1 MSLMTPTEILAGCQF
16 VALRY
21 EGPHVECTGI
31 TAVTKQELRVF
42 NGRGG
47 VVVTPWSSRMAS
59 AKSALEKKL
68 VVDTGLSY
76 QVAPGPDRPV
86 DIRVLLAQPAG
97 SAPMLYLSAVGYFDG
112 VESPYDTPNL
122 NRDALFFGLA
132 VKALVQ
138 GRVGPRTWI
147 WAADWQTVPALVL
160 LRQQYLTAITL
171 HNTFDADL
179 RDVLWQFSELR
190 FSVFRQRTAL
200 QLALENSHVLTTVNR
215 GYAYGLRNEVFHTR
229 VMADHLQSGIERI
242 VGIDNAN
249 FVDPT
254 APQLELADL
263 IEKNPA
269 AGIKRLD
276 DMQRSAVAALPA
288 ELAARVKGKVLC
300 IAMGRRS
307 SQKLHEVVA
316 DGVRDA
322 LRQDPKLPL
331 FVFFATTHSD
341 ATSAARLER
350 IKELCT
356 EFPDHA
362 GWSDGRVPY
371 FAQLMSAGSY
381 NLLCS
386 LWEPHGSAFE
396 STIVP
401 IARAV
406 DGLAEQVVPLERVG
420 RAGEMANLWH
430 ATSAAPSGLTFREEA
445 PDSYVP
451 DLRELLEKSPIPRNA
466 TARRMAES
474 LSTTLRQAIDIRMNH
489 PERFARLVLGSLRQ
503 QSHRSW
509 LINLGGMLSL
519 VESTRTPKGW

>member
-1 MSLMTPTEILAGCQF
+1 MTPIEMLAGCQF

-47 VVVTPWSSRMAS
+47 VVITPWSGRMTS
-59 AKSALEKKL
+59 AKSALEKGL
-68 VVDTGLSY
+68 VTDTGLTYS
-76 QVAPGPDRPV
+76 VAPNPDRPV
-86 DIRVLLAQPAG
+86 DIRVLMAQPAG

-132 VKALVQ
+132 VKSLVQ
-138 GRVGPRTWI
+138 GRVGPRTWV
-147 WAADWQTVPALVL
+147 WSADWQTVPALLL
-160 LRQQYLTAITL
+160 LRQQHLTAITL

-190 FSVFRQRTAL
+190 YSGFRQRTAL
-200 QLALENSHVLTTVNR
+200 QVALENSNVVTTVNR
-215 GYAYGLRNEVFHTR
+215 GYAYGLRHEVFHTR
-229 VMADHLQSGIERI
+229 VMADHLQHGAERI

-254 APQLELADL
+254 PQQLELAEL
-263 IEKNPA
+263 IEKNSA

-276 DMQRSAVAALPA
+276 DMQQSAVAALPVA
-288 ELAARVKGKVLC
+288 LAAKVKGKVLC
-300 IAMGRRS
+300 VAMGRRS

-322 LRQDPKLPL
+322 LRQNPKLPL
-331 FVFFATTHSD
+331 FVFFATMHSD
-341 ATSAARLER
+341 ATSPARLER
-350 IKELCT
+350 IKELCA
-356 EFPDHA
+356 EFPEHVA
-362 GWSDGRVPY
+362 WSDGRVPY

-386 LWEPHGSAFE
+386 LWEPHGGAFE

-401 IARAV
+401 VARAV
-406 DGLAEQVVPLERVG
+406 DGLAEQVVPLVRAG
-420 RAGEMANLWH
+420 RAGEMADLWH
-430 ATSAAPSGLTFREEA
+430 AANAPPSGLTFREEA
-445 PDSYVP
+445 PDNYIS
-451 DLRELLEKSPIPRNA
+451 DLRELLEKSPMPRNA

-474 LSTTLRQAIDIRMNH
+474 LSATLRQAVEIRLNQ
-489 PERFARLVLGSLRQ
+489 PEQYARMVLGSLRQ
-503 QSHRSW
+503 QSLRSW

-519 VESTRTPKGW
+519 IEAARSTWRR

>member
-1 MSLMTPTEILAGCQF
+1 MSPSEILAGSQF

-31 TAVTKQELRVF
+31 TAVTKQEIKVF

-47 VVVTPWSSRMAS
+47 VVVTPWSGRMAS
-59 AKSALEKKL
+59 AKSAIEKGL
-68 VVDTGLSY
+68 VAVTGLTFP
-76 QVAPGPDRPV
+76 VAPNPDRPV
-86 DIRVLLAQPAG
+86 DVHVLIAQPTGA
-97 SAPMLYLSAVGYFDG
+97 APILYLSATGYFDG

-132 VKALVQ
+132 VKALMQ
-138 GRVGPRTWI
+138 GRVGPTTWV
-147 WAADWQTVPALVL
+147 WAADWQTVPALLL
-160 LRQQYLTAITL
+160 LRQQHLTAITL

-190 FSVFRQRTAL
+190 YSVFRQRTVL
-200 QLALENSHVLTTVNR
+200 QVALENANVVTTVNR
-215 GYAYGLRNEVFHTR
+215 GYAYGLRHEVFHTR
-229 VMADHLQSGIERI
+229 VMADHLQHGAERI
-242 VGIDNAN
+242 VGVDNAN

-254 APQLELADL
+254 PQQLELAEL

-276 DMQRSAVAALPA
+276 DMQKLAAAALPA
-288 ELAARVKGKVLC
+288 DLAAKVKGKVLC
-300 IAMGRRS
+300 VAMGRRS

-316 DGVRDA
+316 DGVREA
-322 LRQDPKLPL
+322 LGQDPMLPL

-350 IKELCT
+350 IKELCD
-356 EFPDHA
+356 EFPEHA
-362 GWSDGRVPY
+362 GWSDGRLPY
-371 FAQLMSAGSY
+371 FPQLMSTGSY

-386 LWEPHGSAFE
+386 LWEPHGGAFE

-406 DGLAEQVVPLERVG
+406 DGLAEQVVPLVRAG
-420 RAGEMANLWH
+420 RAGEMADLWH
-430 ATSAAPSGLTFREEA
+430 APNALPSGLTFREEA
-445 PDSYVP
+445 PDSYVS
-451 DLRELLEKSPIPRNA
+451 DLRELLVKSPIPPNA

-474 LSTTLRQAIDIRMNH
+474 LSETLRQAIDIRLNQ
-489 PERFARLVLGSLRQ
+489 PEQYARMVLGSLRQ
-503 QSHRSW
+503 QSLRSW
-509 LINLGGMLSL
+509 LVNLGGVLSL
-519 VESTRTPKGW
+519 VEEARTSQRR